1 MLLYIYMQTITY
13 LDDCFNKD
21 KLSRWDERAMPLKVY
36 IGKFRWYKS
45 QGANDELK
53 YTQMIIDAFNLWEN
67 LTSGL
72 VSFERTT
79 NLYDSNIN
87 IDWKRV
93 DRKSLGSCTFNF
105 DKLGRYYS
113 AEVSIGLSDGIIHH
127 QYMDENEVFH
137 TILHE
142 IGHSVGL
149 GHSKTKGDIMY
160 VPHEYGTVNIS
171 KNDLETLKWLYRF
184 PVGKSEQEVLAQY
197 SSYKAT
203 SIDDLVQKIN
213 QEGFKSDFEKT
224 KEEMIK
230 KMPEKDLLKENQ
242 NIGDLK
248 KYLLQINN
256 FKINFQPKL
265 HDKK

>member
-1 MLLYIYMQTITY
+1 MQTITY
-13 LDDCFNKD
+13 LGDCFNKG
-21 KLSRWDERAMPLKVY
+21 KLSRWDNSVMPLKVF
-36 IGKFRWYKS
+36 IGKFNWYQSKGNV
-45 QGANDELK
+45 QDEYK
-53 YTQMIIDAFNLWEN
+53 YTQMIIDGFNTWET
-67 LTSGL
+67 LSGGL

-87 IDWKRV
+87 IEWKRV

-113 AEVSIGLSDGIIHH
+113 AELSIGLSDGILHH

-149 GHSKTKGDIMY
+149 GHSGTKGDIMY
-160 VPHEYGTVNIS
+160 VPHEYGIVNVS
-171 KNDLETLKWLYRF
+171 KNDLATLKWLYKF
-184 PVGKSEQEVLAQY
+184 PVGKTEAEILSMHSKYQP
-197 SSYKAT
+197 KN
-203 SIDDLVQKIN
+203 IDDLVRKLSS
-213 QEGFKSDFEKT
+213 EKSDFEKT
-224 KEEMIK
+224 KDSLINK
-230 KMPEKDLLKENQ
+230 SMPKKDLLEENQ

-256 FKINFQPKL
+256 IKVDFKPKN
-265 HDKK
+265 

>member
-13 LDDCFNKD
+13 LSDCFNKG
-21 KLSRWDERAMPLKVY
+21 KLSRWADNVMPLKVY
-36 IGKFRWYKS
+36 IGKFNWYKAKGNIS
-45 QGANDELK
+45 DEYK
-53 YTQMIIDAFNLWEN
+53 YTQMIIDGFNLWER
-67 LTSGL
+67 LTGGL
-72 VSFERTT
+72 VSFERTM
-79 NLYDSNIN
+79 NLYESNIN

-113 AEVSIGLSDGIIHH
+113 AELSIGLSDGILHH

-160 VPHEYGTVNIS
+160 VPHEYGIVNIS
-171 KNDLETLKWLYRF
+171 KNDLATLKWLYKM
-184 PVGKSEQEVLAQY
+184 PVGKTEAEILAQY
-197 SSYKAT
+197 SKYQARSV
-203 SIDDLVQKIN
+203 DELVLKMS
-213 QEGFKSDFEKT
+213 GKKSDFEQ
-224 KEEMIK
+224 IK
-230 KMPEKDLLKENQ
+230 DGLIKPQQQKDLLKENE

-248 KYLLQINN
+248 KYLMEINN
-256 FKINFQPKL
+256 LNFNFKKNK
-265 HDKK
+265 